1 MGKDVLVVDLN
12 PLSRSAMMGNVTIV
26 DELTRFCANLLATLL
41 EGAPVVS
48 RGWDNEANLKS
59 SLDEIYNNIS
69 RTDSSP
75 ES

>member
-1 MGKDVLVVDLN
+1 VVDLN
-12 PLSRSAMMGNVTIV
+12 PLSRSAKMGNVTIV
-26 DELTRFCANLLATLL
+26 DELTRFCANLLTTLIT
-41 EGAPVVS
+41 GAPAVN
-48 RGWDNEANLKS
+48 REWDNLANLKS